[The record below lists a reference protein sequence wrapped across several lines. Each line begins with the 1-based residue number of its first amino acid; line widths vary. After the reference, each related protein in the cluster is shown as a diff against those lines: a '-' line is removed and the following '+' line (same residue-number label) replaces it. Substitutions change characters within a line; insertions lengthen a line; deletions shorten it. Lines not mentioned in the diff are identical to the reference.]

1 MYRKTEAVVD
11 LDAIRDNFALA
22 AKLAP
27 GSRNVA
33 VIKANGYGHG
43 LVPVAEA
50 LRQDAP
56 VLAVAILDE
65 ALELRAAG
73 VTGPL
78 LVLEG
83 VNGRS
88 AVETAAAN
96 GLALVVHSLEQ
107 IDAMCRARLPQP
119 VHTWLKVDTGMHRL
133 GLLPAQL
140 GSALERLGD
149 CACEVEVVCT
159 HLACADEADNDFT
172 EKQLEAFRSATAGLG
187 LPVSIAN
194 SAGILAW
201 PDSHAEWNRP
211 GYMLYGNSPMSKRI
225 ETATEL
231 TPAMTLRSELI
242 AIREIGAGESVGY
255 GGRWTASRPS
265 RIGTVAIGYS
275 DGYPRH
281 APNGTPTFVNGSIAP
296 LVGTVSMD
304 MITIDLTG
312 VDRAEVGDGVELW
325 GPNVSV
331 GDVASMSGTIGYEL
345 LTHVTARVPRI
356 YRDES

>member
-1 MYRKTEAVVD
+1 M
-11 LDAIRDNFALA
+11 
-22 AKLAP
+22 
-27 GSRNVA
+27 
-33 VIKANGYGHG
+33 IKANGYGHG

-56 VLAVAILDE
+56 LLAVAILDE
-65 ALELRAAG
+65 ALELRESG

-83 VNGRS
+83 VYGKA

-96 GLALVVHSLEQ
+96 DMALVVHSLEQ
-107 IDAMCRARLPQP
+107 IEAIRQSRLPQP
-119 VHTWLKVDTGMHRL
+119 VRTWLKIDSGMHRL

-140 GSALERLGD
+140 ETALERLGD
-149 CACEVEVVCT
+149 CASDIEVICT

-172 EKQLEAFRSATAGLG
+172 QMQLDVFRAATTGLG

-201 PDSHAEWNRP
+201 PDSHADWNRP
-211 GYMLYGNSPMSKRI
+211 GYMLYGNSPMTKSI
-225 ETATEL
+225 DTAKDL
-231 TPAMTLRSELI
+231 VPAMTLRSELI

-255 GGRWTASRPS
+255 GGRWTASQPS
-265 RIGTVAIGYS
+265 RIGTVAVGYA

-281 APNGTPTFVNGSIAP
+281 APDGTPTFVNGRIAP

-304 MITIDLTG
+304 MVTIDLTA
-312 VDRAEVGDGVELW
+312 VDQAEVGASVELW
-325 GPNVSV
+325 GPNISV
-331 GDVASMSGTIGYEL
+331 DDVASMSGTIGYEL

-356 YRDES
+356 YRDGT

>member
-1 MYRKTEAVVD
+1 MHRKTEAVVD
-11 LDAIRDNFALA
+11 LEAIRANFALA

-27 GSRNVA
+27 ASRNVA

-56 VLAVAILDE
+56 LLAVATLDE
-65 ALELRAAG
+65 ALELREAG

-83 VNGRS
+83 VNGKV

-96 GLALVVHSLEQ
+96 DLALVVHSLEQ
-107 IDAMCRARLPQP
+107 IDSMNRAQP
-119 VHTWLKVDTGMHRL
+119 PRPVRTWIKIDTGMHRL
-133 GLLPAQL
+133 GLLPVQL
-140 GSALERLGD
+140 ETAVARLKE
-149 CACEVEVVCT
+149 CASDVEVVCT
-159 HLACADEADNDFT
+159 HLACADDVDNDFT
-172 EKQLEAFRSATAGLG
+172 SMQLDVFRSAATGLG

-201 PDSHAEWNRP
+201 PDSHADWNRP
-211 GYMLYGNSPMSKRI
+211 GYMLYGNSPMTKRI
-225 ETATEL
+225 DTAKDL

-255 GGRWTASRPS
+255 GGRWTARRPS
-265 RIGTVAIGYS
+265 RIGTVAIGYG

-281 APNGTPTFVNGSIAP
+281 APDGTPTFVDGCIAP
-296 LVGTVSMD
+296 LAGTVSMD

-312 VDRAEVGDGVELW
+312 VDQAEVGASVELW

-331 GDVASMSGTIGYEL
+331 DDVASMSGTIGYEL
-345 LTHVTARVPRI
+345 LTHVSARVPRI
-356 YRDES
+356 YRDET